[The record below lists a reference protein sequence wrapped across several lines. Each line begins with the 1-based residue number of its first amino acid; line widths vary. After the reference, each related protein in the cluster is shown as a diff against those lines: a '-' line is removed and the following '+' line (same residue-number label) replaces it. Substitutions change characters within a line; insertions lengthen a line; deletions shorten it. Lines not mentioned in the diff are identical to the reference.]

1 MEPKKF
7 LVLMNR
13 TKSAHRALGDAWL
26 EDKRERLHSLRL
38 WQQDMQTRL
47 IQARRD
53 IADLPPKL
61 VELES
66 EIATL
71 ERLELVPL
79 DEMVREVK
87 P

>member
-13 TKSAHRALGDAWL
+13 TKSAHRALGDAWD
-26 EDKRERLHSLRL
+26 EDKRERLHNLRT
-38 WQQDMQTRL
+38 WHQDMLNRL
-47 IQARRD
+47 HQARRD

-71 ERLELVPL
+71 ERLEMVPL
-79 DEMVREVK
+79 TEMVREVK

>member
-1 MEPKKF
+1 MDQKF

-13 TKSAHRALGDAWL
+13 TKSAHRTLSDAWD
-26 EDKRERLHSLRL
+26 EDKRERLHNLRT
-38 WQQDMQTRL
+38 WHQDMLNRL
-47 IQARRD
+47 HQARRD
-53 IADLPPKL
+53 TVELPSKL

-71 ERLELVPL
+71 EQLEIVPVG
-79 DEMVREVK
+79 EMVREVK

>member
-1 MEPKKF
+1 MDSKF
-7 LVLMNR
+7 LVLMLR
-13 TKSAHRALGDAWL
+13 TKSAHRALSDAWL
-26 EDKRERLHSLRL
+26 KDKQERLQSLRL

-47 IQARRD
+47 MQARRD
-53 IADLPPKL
+53 TAELPSKL

-71 ERLELVPL
+71 EQLEIVPVG
-79 DEMVREVK
+79 EMVREVK

>member
-1 MEPKKF
+1 MDQKF

-13 TKSAHRALGDAWL
+13 TKSAHRALSDAWL
-26 EDKRERLHSLRL
+26 EDKRERLHNLRL
-38 WQQDMQTRL
+38 WHQDMLNRL
-47 IQARRD
+47 HQARRD
-53 IADLPPKL
+53 TVELPSKL

-71 ERLELVPL
+71 ERLEMVPL
-79 DEMVREVK
+79 DGMVREVK

>member
-1 MEPKKF
+1 MNTNKF
-7 LVLMNR
+7 LALMNR
-13 TKSAHRALGDAWL
+13 TKSAHRALSDAWL
-26 EDKRERLHSLRL
+26 KDKQERLQSLRL

-47 IQARRD
+47 MQARRD
-53 IADLPPKL
+53 TAELPSKL

-71 ERLELVPL
+71 ERLDIVPL
-79 DEMVREVK
+79 DGMVREVK

>member
-1 MEPKKF
+1 MDSKF

-13 TKSAHRALGDAWL
+13 TKSAHRTLSDAWL
-26 EDKRERLHSLRL
+26 EDKRERLHNLRT
-38 WQQDMQTRL
+38 WHQDMLNRL
-47 IQARRD
+47 HQARRD
-53 IADLPPKL
+53 TVELPPKL

-79 DEMVREVK
+79 AEMVREVK

>member
-1 MEPKKF
+1 MDQKF
-7 LVLMNR
+7 LVLMLR
-13 TKSAHRALGDAWL
+13 TKSAHRALSDAWL
-26 EDKRERLHSLRL
+26 KDKQERLQSLRL

-47 IQARRD
+47 IQAQRD
-53 IADLPPKL
+53 TAELPSKI

-71 ERLELVPL
+71 ERLEMVSL
-79 DEMVREVK
+79 DGIVREVK

>member
-1 MEPKKF
+1 MDSKF

-13 TKSAHRALGDAWL
+13 TKSAHRALSDAWL
-26 EDKRERLHSLRL
+26 EDKRERLHNLRQ
-38 WQQDMQTRL
+38 WHRDMQSRL
-47 IQARRD
+47 HQARCD
-53 IADLPPKL
+53 TAELPSKI

-79 DEMVREVK
+79 DVIVREVK

>member
-1 MEPKKF
+1 MDPKKF
-7 LVLMNR
+7 LVLTNR
-13 TKSAHRALGDAWL
+13 TKSAHRALSDAWHA
-26 EDKRERLHSLRL
+26 DKQDRLYNLRL
-38 WQQDMQTRL
+38 WHRDMQSRL
-47 IQARRD
+47 IQAQRD
-53 IADLPPKL
+53 TAELPSKL

-79 DEMVREVK
+79 DMIVREVK

>member
-1 MEPKKF
+1 MDQKF

-13 TKSAHRALGDAWL
+13 TKSAHRALSDAWL
-26 EDKRERLHSLRL
+26 EDKQDRLYNLRL
-38 WQQDMQTRL
+38 WHRDMQSRL
-47 IQARRD
+47 HQARCD
-53 IADLPPKL
+53 TAELPSKL
-61 VELES
+61 VELEL

>member
-1 MEPKKF
+1 MDSKF

-47 IQARRD
+47 HQARCD
-53 IADLPPKL
+53 TAELPSKL
-61 VELES
+61 IELES

-71 ERLELVPL
+71 ERLDIVSL
-79 DEMVREVK
+79 DGLVREVK

>member
-47 IQARRD
+47 HQARCD
-53 IADLPPKL
+53 TAELPSKL
-61 VELES
+61 IELES

-71 ERLELVPL
+71 ERLEMVSL
-79 DEMVREVK
+79 DGIVREVK